1 MLTNPPNSQPP
12 IDPDDHSA
20 ALLAAVFSKVSQSIS
35 GPNRL
40 ALNPAD
46 LADETQSFIDI
57 DSLDPDFWSAD
68 IGDPYDFGP
77 QLDPMLSSL
86 PTDVLTSG
94 EFNLDALPDATS
106 GDFYRSSNGRLV
118 FSRGVGEAPD
128 NKANANLP
136 IYQARARF
144 MTQAYQFVKANF
156 DVKGS
161 GQHRD
166 HDAPVTANRSA
177 NSDHY
182 SDGAFDVTA
191 SSTAEAQRVL
201 AWAST
206 QPWVSFAQIYPGTTL
221 VHVSA
226 NIGAFGPSATGAT
239 LPSRPGVPTQTK
251 TPTPTAAPA
260 IDTSS
265 VRPVANPG
273 ARGPQ

>member
-1 MLTNPPNSQPP
+1 MLTNPTPP
-12 IDPDDHSA
+12 IDPSDHSA

-40 ALNPAD
+40 ALDPAT
-46 LADETQSFIDI
+46 LADETQAFIDI
-57 DSLDPDFWSAD
+57 DSLDPDFWSPD
-68 IGDPYDFGP
+68 VGDPYDFGP
-77 QLDPMLSSL
+77 QLDPMLASL
-86 PTDVLTSG
+86 PNVPLTSA

-144 MTQAYQFVKANF
+144 MTQAYAFVKSNF

-166 HDAPVTANRSA
+166 HNAPVTANRSA

-191 SSTAEAQRVL
+191 SSAAEAQRVL

-206 QPWVSFAQIYPGTTL
+206 QPWVSFAQIYPGSTL
-221 VHVSA
+221 VHISA
-226 NIGAFGPSATGAT
+226 NIGAFGPSAT
-239 LPSRPGVPTQTK
+239 LPSRPGVPAQQK
-251 TPTPTAAPA
+251 PPTTPA
-260 IDTSS
+260 IDTTT
-265 VRPVANPG
+265 VRPVTTPG